1 MLSNAA
7 FDAIGSEFARRGWIF
22 FAPYRRGQGLS
33 AAAGLFI
40 GDEIASARQHGAI
53 VALPFVI
60 PVSLAALGLIVVI
73 MRKKRAWIRGTCIAL
88 VVMLTI
94 AAVYLNSIRAGA
106 ETMVR
111 LLETDHLD
119 DQIAAYDWLRLQD
132 FVQSD
137 RIAVAGNS
145 FGGIQAVLGAERLN
159 YCAAIDA
166 AGGAESWMFAPALKV
181 RMISAAQ
188 NSKSPIFFFQAE
200 NDHSLAPSLTLSAV
214 MRDAGKVSALKIYP
228 AFGRSASD
236 GHSFTWLGTAAWA
249 DDVFAFLNQ
258 NCRN

>member
-1 MLSNAA
+1 
-7 FDAIGSEFARRGWIF
+7 
-22 FAPYRRGQGLS
+22 
-33 AAAGLFI
+33 
-40 GDEIASARQHGAI
+40 
-53 VALPFVI
+53 
-60 PVSLAALGLIVVI
+60 VVI

-94 AAVYLNSIRAGA
+94 AAVDLNSIRAGA

-145 FGGIQAVLGAERLN
+145 FGGIQAVLGAERLK

-166 AGGAESWMFAPALKV
+166 AGGAESWMLAPALKA

-188 NSKSPIFFFQAE
+188 NSKAPIFFFQAE

-214 MRDAGKVSALKIYP
+214 MRDGGKVSALKIY
-228 AFGRSASD
+228 
-236 GHSFTWLGTAAWA
+236 
-249 DDVFAFLNQ
+249 
-258 NCRN
+258 